1 MVYDMKP
8 FYNTAYHRVNVN
20 VTYNAIDPESTMQ
33 PEKNSNN
40 NSIAT
45 AGGGLSRRQ
54 LFGCAPWGGGVG
66 ARTWSDKNDAR
77 YSAECAKS
85 NRSLELVGLYPVTF
99 SPRKILS
106 DHSLKAATL

>member
-45 AGGGLSRRQ
+45 AGGDSVAGNCSDVHHGEVGWGHGRGATRTTQGTRR
-54 LFGCAPWGGGVG
+54 
-66 ARTWSDKNDAR
+66 
-77 YSAECAKS
+77 SAQ
-85 NRSLELVGLYPVTF
+85 NPTDL
-99 SPRKILS
+99 
-106 DHSLKAATL
+106 